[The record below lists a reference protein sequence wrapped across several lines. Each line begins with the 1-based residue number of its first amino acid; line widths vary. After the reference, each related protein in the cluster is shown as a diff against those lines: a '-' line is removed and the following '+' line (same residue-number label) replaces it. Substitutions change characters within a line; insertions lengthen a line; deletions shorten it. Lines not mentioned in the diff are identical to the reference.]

1 MPGSEFL
8 LAMAMRMGLSVGGT
22 TDVASLEDQVR
33 RYKLRDLNIPPKKED
48 VLNNPPKKAGQDKR
62 NPAKETLKD
71 KCINVVVANFH
82 ERPVTEGI
90 PAPYMREIT
99 KRLPTDLDPVVAA
112 IHVFDE
118 NYWKKCCIER
128 YSWAKCQLME
138 HGQIWKQMFFE
149 RYLQERLE
157 DFDPLPPK
165 LDDKEELLKLVQ
177 ACQDYIFTLTV
188 RELRSHI
195 DLEEVVLL
203 LPNLTKLDVTYGI
216 KQCKMEY
223 VRMMFGMK
231 ISDAN
236 YLAKCIT
243 CAMNLTTV
251 VLTSNLIDDDL
262 MRMLMTGLIKNDS
275 ITHLDVSHNKIT
287 NHGVRLLAKL
297 LGGHSVLTSLNLADN
312 QIHAEGG
319 RYLGRGLRTND
330 TLVDLNL
337 RLNRLTDDGG
347 RMLLEGLRSNQS
359 LERLNMSGNGL
370 GQESVAALVSVLGEP
385 DMLLS
390 HIDLTCN
397 GLSSGDVLSLEE
409 CLSENTSVTSIDL
422 RQNPAVGPEADG
434 ALESIAKI
442 THANEFNSR
451 D

>member
-1 MPGSEFL
+1 
-8 LAMAMRMGLSVGGT
+8 
-22 TDVASLEDQVR
+22 
-33 RYKLRDLNIPPKKED
+33 
-48 VLNNPPKKAGQDKR
+48 
-62 NPAKETLKD
+62 
-71 KCINVVVANFH
+71 
-82 ERPVTEGI
+82 
-90 PAPYMREIT
+90 
-99 KRLPTDLDPVVAA
+99 
-112 IHVFDE
+112 
-118 NYWKKCCIER
+118 
-128 YSWAKCQLME
+128 
-138 HGQIWKQMFFE
+138 
-149 RYLQERLE
+149 
-157 DFDPLPPK
+157 
-165 LDDKEELLKLVQ
+165 
-177 ACQDYIFTLTV
+177 
-188 RELRSHI
+188 
-195 DLEEVVLL
+195 
-203 LPNLTKLDVTYGI
+203 
-216 KQCKMEY
+216 
-223 VRMMFGMK
+223 MK